1 MEEYRILIVK
11 KRKSSQLIV
20 YTTEVIYMTE
30 KEIQFEQRLND
41 LILLKALLIA
51 AGEFDAAEKQEYDK
65 QLDLTFELIT

>member
-1 MEEYRILIVK
+1 
-11 KRKSSQLIV
+11 
-20 YTTEVIYMTE
+20 MTE